1 MKISAPNLYQRAGNW
16 VCLLSDDSVIDFPS
30 TGEEDTMRA
39 VIYMTPDGV
48 MHSTSRGRWEEQ
60 FNQMPYYDGDEDS
73 VLQMIRRTNPGDS
86 SLDFLSA
93 MESWHES
100 EMGITGHMLELAVAA
115 TALQCSPA
123 AVVNGLNRGQDARVR
138 ISTEDLQ
145 NIVQTYDVE
154 RVPEPH
160 AFTFIIRKVR

>member
-1 MKISAPNLYQRAGNW
+1 MKISAPNLYLEADNW
-16 VCLLSDDSVIDFPS
+16 ACLLSDSSVIDLP
-30 TGEEDTMRA
+30 GEAGDTEDA

-48 MHSTSRGRWEEQ
+48 MHSTTRGRWAEEW
-60 FNQMPYYDGDEDS
+60 NQMPYYEGEDS
-73 VLQMIRRTNPGDS
+73 DVLAMIRRTNPGDS
-86 SLDFLSA
+86 SLDFLTA

-115 TALQCSPA
+115 TAVKLDDRPESTSEYHI
-123 AVVNGLNRGQDARVR
+123 R

-145 NIVQTYDVE
+145 NIAQSYETE

-160 AFTFIIRKVR
+160 AFTFVIRKVR